1 MPAPKG
7 AVNAFKMIFLVKA
20 PKITQPV
27 NESLLRNLGDNI
39 VFVEAS
45 RALPKSKNDH

>member
-1 MPAPKG
+1 MSAPKG